1 MSDRDLTEKRPA
13 VGDKTTFLV
22 IRGAT
27 AIEFDPPRV
36 RENVDVVIKGSK
48 IAAVGSGLGKGV
60 TADKVFDG
68 TGRIVFPGIVCS
80 HHHIYSA
87 LSRGIMAPVGPTPD
101 FMSILKNLWW
111 RLDRAVDED
120 VLHFSTLTAAM
131 DALRCGTT
139 SIIDHHASPEFIE
152 GSLDVVRQGME
163 LLGIRG
169 ATCYEVTDRHG
180 REGMLAGIEEN
191 RRFALEIQ
199 SDADRGVGRRL
210 VEAHIGGHAPCT
222 LPEEACEQMSD
233 VIKETGRGLHLHVA
247 EDRYDV
253 SHSHAVYGEDIV
265 ARLDRHGLVNSRTL
279 LVHGVHLSEGEIDII
294 NRRDGFLIH
303 NARSNM
309 NNAVGYNRNL
319 PKLRNLALGTDGI
332 GADMYAEL
340 QGAYFK
346 HKDEG
351 GPWWPGSFLSALQ
364 AGNRILERSFGES
377 FGRLEPGYMADVVI
391 ARYQAPT
398 PLVPENIA
406 GHFVFGMNA
415 GITETVIVDG
425 RVVLEEGEFPEDIDE
440 LAIAAGER
448 EQGKLLWKRM
458 EGIAP

>member
-1 MSDRDLTEKRPA
+1 MILIK
-13 VGDKTTFLV
+13 
-22 IRGAT
+22 GAT
-27 AIEFDPPRV
+27 AVEFDPPRV
-36 RENVDVVIKGSK
+36 REDVDILIDGNK
-48 IAAVGSGLGKGV
+48 IAAVGTGAGN
-60 TADKVFDG
+60 TMAADEVIDG
-68 TGRIVFPGIVCS
+68 SGRIVFPGIVCS

-87 LSRGIMAPVGPTPD
+87 LSRGILASIGPTPD

-120 VLHFSTLTAAM
+120 VLHFSTLTAGL

-139 SIIDHHASPEFIE
+139 AIIDHHASPDFIE
-152 GSLDVVRQGME
+152 GSLDVIKQGME
-163 LLGIRG
+163 LVGVRG

-180 REGMLAGIEEN
+180 RDGMIAGIEEN
-191 RRFALEIQ
+191 RRFALETQ
-199 SDADRGVGRRL
+199 NSAERGGNPRL

-222 LPEEACEQMSD
+222 MTEEAYERMAD

-253 SHSHAVYGEDIV
+253 SQSHAVYGEDIV
-265 ARLDRHGLVNSRTL
+265 ARLDRHGMLDSRTL
-279 LVHGVHLSEGEIDII
+279 LVHGVHLSTEEIEIL
-294 NRRDGFLIH
+294 NERDGFLIH

-309 NNAVGYNRNL
+309 NNNVGYNRNL
-319 PKLRNLALGTDGI
+319 PRLRNLALGTDGI

-340 QGAYFK
+340 QSAYFK

-351 GPWWPGSFLSALQ
+351 GSWWPGDFLTALQ

-377 FGRLEPGYMADVVI
+377 FGRLEAGYMADVVI
-391 ARYQAPT
+391 ARYEAPT

-406 GHFVFGMNA
+406 GHFVFGLSS

-425 RVVLEEGEFPEDIDE
+425 RIVLNKGAFPDDIDE
-440 LAIAAGER
+440 AAIAAGAR

-458 EGIAP
+458 DNITP